1 MSLHGQYRG
10 RCGERG
16 YAMAALLVMVAVL
29 GVLMSAAMPVW
40 RREAQREKEE
50 ELVFRGLQ
58 YVRAIRLY
66 QAKTQTLPPNI
77 DVLVQQRFLRKKYKD
92 PITNDDFVALSAAGG
107 GAGTIGQ
114 TMQPAPG
121 ASGGRSAFGPVQQP
135 GLNAGA
141 QGQIIGGVIGVV
153 SKSKAESIRIYEGR
167 THYNEWQFVFVNVN
181 PGGGPGGPGGR
192 GVPGGPGGRGEPGE
206 GGRGRG
212 RFGGEGGRGRGRQG
226 PGRGFGPNGPGGGG
240 RGQFPV
246 VRPPG
251 GRGGGD

>member
-1 MSLHGQYRG
+1 MSLRGQYRSA
-10 RCGERG
+10 CDERG

-29 GVLMSAAMPVW
+29 SVLMSVAMPVW

-58 YVRAIRLY
+58 YIRAIRLY

-107 GAGTIGQ
+107 AAGAIGQ
-114 TMQPAPG
+114 GMQPTPG
-121 ASGGRSAFGPVQQP
+121 LSGGRSAFGPVQQP
-135 GLNAGA
+135 GQSAGG
-141 QGQIIGGVIGVV
+141 QGAIVGGVIGVV
-153 SKSKAESIRIYEGR
+153 SKSKAESIRIYQGR

-181 PGGGPGGPGGR
+181 PGGGPGGR

-212 RFGGEGGRGRGRQG
+212 GRGLGGEGGRGRGRQG
-226 PGRGFGPNGPGGGG
+226 PGRGFGPIGPGGQG

>member
-1 MSLHGQYRG
+1 
-10 RCGERG
+10 
-16 YAMAALLVMVAVL
+16 MAALLVMVAML

-77 DVLVQQRFLRKKYKD
+77 DLLVQQRFLRKKYKD
-92 PITNDDFVALSAAGG
+92 PITNDDFVPISAAGG
-107 GAGTIGQ
+107 AAGAIGQ
-114 TMQPAPG
+114 GIQPVPG
-121 ASGGRSAFGPVQQP
+121 LSGGRSAFGPVQQSV
-135 GLNAGA
+135 NAGP
-141 QGQIIGGVIGVV
+141 QGVNAGPQGAIIGGIIGVV

-181 PGGGPGGPGGR
+181 PGIGPGEGGQGGRGGPGGR
-192 GVPGGPGGRGEPGE
+192 GGRGQPGE
-206 GGRGRG
+206 GRGRG
-212 RFGGEGGRGRGRQG
+212 RGGFGGEGGPGRGRQG
-226 PGRGFGPNGPGGGG
+226 PGRGFGPIAPGGGG
-240 RGQFPV
+240 RGQFPA

-251 GRGGGD
+251 GRGGD